1 MQCFRRV
8 FLFFGLIGQAVFA
21 ATAVGVYRLG
31 PDDKVL
37 FRSPEIEE
45 LNEKTS
51 LVSKDGF
58 VDLPLAGKVH
68 VGGLSVPETQ
78 EQVSKLLEKYYL
90 HPSISVEV
98 VEYASQPVSV
108 LGAVTNSGPY
118 QLHGNSKTV
127 AEVLAMAGGL
137 QTQAGYTV
145 RVAHQ
150 DGETVSYNL
159 HDILQGG
166 KLHDAA
172 IVQPFDVITVPPA
185 ELIYVIGEVR
195 KPGGFTLGEKERAS
209 VLQALA
215 LAEGPQNTAALKNC
229 VVLRSVPGQ
238 SDRKSIKIDVKNLL
252 AGKTADP
259 GMQADDIL
267 VIPSSTVRKIGIR
280 TAETALQTISGIA
293 IWRGF

>member
-1 MQCFRRV
+1 MQRFSRA
-8 FLFFGLIGQAVFA
+8 FLFFALIGQAVFA
-21 ATAVGVYRLG
+21 ASAGGVYRLG

-68 VGGLSVPETQ
+68 VGGLSVPEAQ
-78 EQVSKLLEKYYL
+78 EQVSKLLAKYYL
-90 HPSISVEV
+90 HPAISVEV

-108 LGAVTNSGPY
+108 LGAVTTSGAY
-118 QLHGNSKTV
+118 QLRGNTKTV

-150 DGETVSYNL
+150 GGETVSYNL

-172 IVQPFDVITVPPA
+172 IVQPFDVITVPPSQ
-185 ELIYVIGEVR
+185 LIYVIGEVR
-195 KPGGFTLGEKERAS
+195 KPGGFTLGEKERAP

-215 LAEGPQNTAALKNC
+215 LAEGPQSTASLKNC
-229 VVLRSVPGQ
+229 IVLRSVPGQ
-238 SDRKSIKIDVKNLL
+238 SDRQSIKIDVKSLL

-267 VIPSSTVRKIGIR
+267 VIPSNNARKIGIR
-280 TAETALQTISGIA
+280 AAETALQTISGIA

>member
-1 MQCFRRV
+1 MQCFSRA
-8 FLFFGLIGQAVFA
+8 FLLLGLIGQAVFA
-21 ATAVGVYRLG
+21 ATSGGVYRLG

-45 LNEKTS
+45 LNEKTT

-78 EQVSKLLEKYYL
+78 EQVSKLLKKYYL
-90 HPSISVEV
+90 HPAISVEV

-108 LGAVTNSGPY
+108 LGAVTTSGAY
-118 QLHGNSKTV
+118 QLRGNNKTV

-150 DGETVSYNL
+150 DGETASYNL

-172 IVQPFDVITVPPA
+172 IVQPFDVITVPPSQ
-185 ELIYVIGEVR
+185 LIYVIGEVR
-195 KPGGFTLGEKERAS
+195 KPGGFTLGEKERAP

-215 LAEGPQNTAALKNC
+215 LAEGPQNTASLKNC
-229 VVLRSVPGQ
+229 LVLRSVPGQ
-238 SDRKSIKIDVKNLL
+238 SDRQSIKIDVKSLL

-267 VIPSSTVRKIGIR
+267 VIPSNDARKIGIR
-280 TAETALQTISGIA
+280 AAETALQTISGIA